1 MVSLTGS
8 VFSATAINATDPPED
23 ILARPEGAGSA
34 TLTTGAIVGI
44 AVGVGLFVVSIV
56 ALFIIHRRRQRRMR
70 ENEKSDLH
78 DAHSHSNTPD
88 PMLPPDDSGMSA
100 SLRSYSQQSH
110 RHGQGANSGAYYD
123 KLEEE
128 MGSGPRGAQPAGY
141 PQYVP
146 RAVSRLRD
154 QVMPDSNAPTP
165 PAAVHRYSKSIPNT
179 NTYALQTYDSSSGP
193 THPRQAPPTASDRRS
208 ASVGG
213 GIKLPPPPPGPPPPK
228 GQSTPAIS
236 LPSLSKLRL
245 PKKYAPP
252 AVTEPELDGL
262 RISQPTNG
270 H

>member
-1 MVSLTGS
+1 M
-8 VFSATAINATDPPED
+8 
-23 ILARPEGAGSA
+23 
-34 TLTTGAIVGI
+34 
-44 AVGVGLFVVSIV
+44 
-56 ALFIIHRRRQRRMR
+56 HRRRQKRMR
-70 ENEKSDLH
+70 EDEKNGFH

-88 PMLPPDDSGMSA
+88 PMLPPDNHGMSA
-100 SLRSYSQQSH
+100 SLRSYSQQSNH
-110 RHGQGANSGAYYD
+110 NGRGTNSGDYYD

-128 MGSGPRGAQPAGY
+128 MGGGIGYGHATDRSRGAQPAGY

-154 QVMPDSNAPTP
+154 QVLPDSGAPTP

-179 NTYALQTYDSSSGP
+179 NTYAMQTYDISSGP
-193 THPRQAPPTASDRRS
+193 SHPRQASASASNRRS

-213 GIKLPPPPPGPPPPK
+213 GITIPPPPPGPPPPK
-228 GQSTPAIS
+228 GQTTPAIS

-270 H
+270 Q